1 MISAPP
7 SEVSCDDVRPCMSA
21 GPGLVYD
28 EATGQFAADLS
39 GDAGNNM
46 VIGDDGGLF
55 VPSTG
60 GATVAV
66 ADGDCIALTG
76 DGSAAAPLTASPVL
90 DPDAGN
96 LLVCGP
102 DGLLVSGGAGVQT
115 ACGLVGD
122 GSAEEPVAASVLPWG
137 YACDVTANAGRV
149 FCDANGNLRS
159 EPRGRV
165 LYVGAFDNQG
175 YPSALVPAADSV
187 VALSRTLNIANPDVC
202 REATVLV
209 NADVDIEFTLPP
221 NSGASYGIGTDSMAY
236 LPNTGTVTG
245 TNVHVQVAKTWR
257 VTVPAGETV
266 GEVLDVTM
274 GRGTGGARYSRIQ
287 WSIRGFVFIL

>member
-1 MISAPP
+1 
-7 SEVSCDDVRPCMSA
+7 MSA

-28 EATGQFAADLS
+28 EATGQFTADLS

-90 DPDAGN
+90 DPAAGN

-115 ACGLVGD
+115 ECGLVGD
-122 GSAEEPVAASVLPWG
+122 GSTADPLAASVFDWS
-137 YACDVTANAGRV
+137 YNCDLDTAAGRV
-149 FCDANGNLRS
+149 YCDSTGKLRS
-159 EPRGRV
+159 EARGRG
-165 LYVGAFDNQG
+165 LYTALFDNI
-175 YPSALVPAADSV
+175 SFPAAV
-187 VALSRTLNIANPDVC
+187 VPVEPRIVLNRTLDIINPDQC
-202 REATVLV
+202 RDGLAIV
-209 NADVDIEFTLPP
+209 NADVDIDFTLPA
-221 NSGASYGIGTDSMAY
+221 NSAAGYGMGTDAMYFHGNRGSS
-236 LPNTGTVTG
+236 TVI
-245 TNVHVQVAKTWR
+245 NEHVQLSKTWR
-257 VTVPAGETV
+257 VVVPAGTTVPTALDITV
-266 GEVLDVTM
+266 GE
-274 GRGTGGARYSRIQ
+274 GQGGAQYSRIQ
-287 WSIRGFVFIL
+287 WSIRAFTFVL